1 MADQCSYDFG
11 KVVLEKLFDEGFGDL
26 TLFVVG
32 AQIIEEVPFET
43 GAGAVGEGGAAFF
56 ED

>member
-11 KVVLEKLFDEGFGDL
+11 KVILEKLFDEGFGDL

-43 GAGAVGEGGAAFF
+43 SAGAVGEGGASFF